1 VQPISNLT
9 CLVDKIDEEIRSK
22 SLLKHPFYEMWSRGE
37 LSGDDLRGYS
47 KEYFQLVKLVPHL
60 VQNVLA
66 LAPKSEISNQIRH
79 SLKEEE
85 EHIGLWKRFAV
96 SLGVS
101 AEELDSHPAYPET
114 IEALK
119 ALDSTTRSSFIAGV
133 AAMYA
138 YELEIPKISSTKI
151 KGLKQFYGLDSLDS
165 RAYFEAHEEADVR
178 HAGIWKSILVD
189 YEDEGQALNAASKS
203 LNAQNQ
209 LLTSVMKNQ
218 MKVG

>member
-1 VQPISNLT
+1 MTS
-9 CLVDKIDEEIRSK
+9 LVDQIDEEIHGK

-37 LSGDDLRGYS
+37 LSRDDLRGYS
-47 KEYFQLVKLVPHL
+47 KEYFQLVKIVPHL

-66 LAPKSEISNQIRH
+66 LAKSQVRNQITH

-101 AEELDSHPAYPET
+101 AEELDFHPAYPET

-119 ALDSTTRSSFIAGV
+119 ALDSTTRSSFIEGV

-151 KGLKQFYGLDSLDS
+151 KGLKQFYGPDTLDS

-178 HAGIWKSILVD
+178 HAGIWRSILLD
-189 YEDEGQALNAASKS
+189 NEDEGQALNAASKS
-203 LNAQNQ
+203 LDAQNQ
-209 LLTSVMKNQ
+209 LLTSVMKNH
-218 MKVG
+218 MKLG